1 MAVEEDETKKASTL
15 KTLKTLYFA
24 AFLSVTQAV
33 ITIQSEPRIIKEL
46 SGGDLGV
53 TATVLAN
60 TQGLVGLASVFINQA
75 GGKVS
80 DALGRKP
87 FLLLGPAANILF
99 GFLMY
104 QYSNRRR
111 VVLPVRILR
120 SILTTFS
127 STVMLTAAMADTTSG
142 TQLSAALSQ
151 MGAAVGAGIVMT
163 PFVETLIL
171 QRFKTQTVY
180 LALSFLG
187 FVHVL
192 FALAFVPETHSKAL
206 RKTWSSVLQVSAINP
221 FGFLNI
227 FKRGSIA
234 LQKMTIIQTLQMFL
248 EGKNLSDFMELW
260 KREHL
265 HWSVEGSRNFVMI
278 YGTLSILSGIF
289 VTPYFLK
296 NLSARSFTSVTN
308 ILNFLG
314 FMIRGARESSWIF
327 LLAVI
332 PMLPGVNGSSA
343 TALKS
348 ISTDLAFAEGFG
360 KGEFSAYT
368 NNLRALAGAAATVL
382 YGNYYAWCKRKGVY
396 QGSTFVVAA
405 LIGAALPEL
414 LLRLT
419 RDNELR
425 REKPKEEPGA

>member
-1 MAVEEDETKKASTL
+1 MATTEPDEKKKSTL
-15 KTLKTLYFA
+15 TTLYLS
-24 AFLSVTQAV
+24 AFLSVAQAV

-60 TQGLVGLASVFINQA
+60 TQGLVGLASVFVNQA
-75 GGKVS
+75 GGKLS
-80 DALGRKP
+80 DAMGRKP
-87 FLLLGPAANILF
+87 FLMLGL
-99 GFLMY
+99 LMY
-104 QYSNRRR
+104 QYSKLRR

-120 SILTTFS
+120 AILTTFS
-127 STVMLTAAMADTTSG
+127 SSVMLTAAMSDITSG
-142 TQLSAALSQ
+142 AQLSTALSN
-151 MGAAVGAGIVMT
+151 MGAAVGAGIVLT
-163 PFVETLIL
+163 PFLETLIL
-171 QRFKTQTVY
+171 QRFKTETVY
-180 LALSFLG
+180 LALSMFG

-192 FALAFVPETHSKAL
+192 FAAGAVPETHGKAL
-206 RKTWSSVLQVSAINP
+206 RKSWSSVLQLSAINP

-227 FKRGSIA
+227 FRRGSLA
-234 LQKMTIIQTLQMFL
+234 LQKMTIIQSLQMFL

-265 HWSVEGSRNFVMI
+265 HWTVEGSRNFVMV

-296 NLSARSFTSVTN
+296 NLSERSFTSVTN
-308 ILNFLG
+308 MLNFLG
-314 FMIRGARESSWIF
+314 FMLRGARESSWIF

-348 ISTDLAFAEGFG
+348 LSTDLAFSEGFG
-360 KGEFSAYT
+360 KGEFSAYI

-396 QGSTFVVAA
+396 QGTTFAVAA

-419 RDNELR
+419 RDSELR
-425 REKPKEEPGA
+425 REKPKAQGELPK